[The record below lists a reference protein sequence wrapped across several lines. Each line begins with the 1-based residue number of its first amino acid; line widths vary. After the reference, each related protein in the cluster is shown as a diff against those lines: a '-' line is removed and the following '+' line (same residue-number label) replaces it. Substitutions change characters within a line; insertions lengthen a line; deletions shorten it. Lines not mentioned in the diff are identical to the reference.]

1 MYSKWARPQVQGRG
15 DENKSVYKK
24 LSWSFPKKLKM
35 LLRFLLLYTF
45 ALVPL
50 ALVSQWQPGSV
61 YREYVWTTPE
71 EGEAFLRVG
80 GRYGYKANPGKLP
93 PDLQSGDQLILPHN
107 IDLRGAVRAEVSL
120 EKVLSHEDS
129 RNLRIEINGHPPIS
143 VPEPDFLP
151 DPATEYMYHTDLTVP
166 IPLNQLKDRQPVQF
180 RLSLDTTQ
188 RWNWP
193 QNLLYGLIF
202 RIYYP
207 TSSTPPTLGPISEE
221 VSSSSYL
228 TTHVLAGAVRADYIL
243 VGKDVDW
250 SGRGQQQRKHW
261 QTYRGHPH
269 HTIGSSRN
277 SQTQFAVRWNTE
289 WLPDQDGF
297 GVQARVLGSDGKY
310 RVSPVVEGLHLAP
323 RPYRVLAYTPET
335 APRNWVTRSGEF
347 EQLIKVPEEV
357 SSALTFQLHWVS
369 WSPCYS
375 NGLFLNDHLIWDR
388 NEDCYVFAT
397 HSPTFTGHTLNFLHT
412 GDNVIRTALTPLFR
426 GEMVH
431 GMEVQWPGVQL
442 KVKYGYVADGRSE

>member
-1 MYSKWARPQVQGRG
+1 
-15 DENKSVYKK
+15 
-24 LSWSFPKKLKM
+24 M
-35 LLRFLLLYTF
+35 LVRFFLLCSF

-50 ALVSQWQPGSV
+50 ELVSQWQPGSV

-93 PDLQSGDQLILPHN
+93 PELQADDLLILPHN

-129 RNLRIEINGHPPIS
+129 RGLAIEINGHSPIV

-166 IPLNQLKDRQPVQF
+166 IPLDQLTDRQPIKF

-193 QNLLYGLIF
+193 QNLIYGLTF

-207 TSSTPPTLGPISEE
+207 NTSAPPTLGPVTEE
-221 VSSSSYL
+221 VSPSSYL
-228 TTHVLAGAVRADYIL
+228 TARALAESVRADYIL

-261 QTYRGHPH
+261 QTFRGQPH
-269 HTIGSSRN
+269 HIIGSSGN
-277 SQTQFAVRWNTE
+277 SLTQFAVKWNTE
-289 WLPDQDGF
+289 WLPEQEDF
-297 GVQARVLGSDGKY
+297 GVQARVLGPDGKY
-310 RVSPVVEGLHLAP
+310 RVSPVVGGLRLAP

-347 EQLIKVPEEV
+347 EQRIKVPEEV
-357 SSALTFQLHWVS
+357 SSALALQLHWVS

-397 HSPTFTGHTLNFLHT
+397 HSPTFTGHSLDFLQT

-442 KVKYGYVADGRSE
+442 KIKYRDVVDVGSE